1 MSRLHTQYLLFFV
14 YLTLRCLR
22 AATAYLIVNSHQGE
36 TCSDSVRW
44 LICPSINL
52 FVQRSSHT
60 LVTRQRLCLLHRWLF
75 HHTSCPAISSVFIL
89 LFITISPSASSPP
102 LPVNL
107 MFSHF
112 LFPHL
117 LHFFHHSP
125 ASSPTLS
132 LNWSERVM
140 EKKKKTILHSFCNPI
155 PGYPAGLSFTHTLI
169 LPHTICV
176 RRWLFYRKQHI

>member
-1 MSRLHTQYLLFFV
+1 MSRRHTQYLLFYV
-14 YLTLRCLR
+14 YLTLRCLG

-60 LVTRQRLCLLHRWLF
+60 LVTRQRLCFIAPL
-75 HHTSCPAISSVFIL
+75 AVSSHPLPCNIL
-89 LFITISPSASSPP
+89 CIHSTFYLTISPSAASSSPP

-117 LHFFHHSP
+117 LHFFHHP
-125 ASSPTLS
+125 PRFFPHSSS
-132 LNWSERVM
+132 
-140 EKKKKTILHSFCNPI
+140 
-155 PGYPAGLSFTHTLI
+155 
-169 LPHTICV
+169 
-176 RRWLFYRKQHI
+176 